1 MRVDLRLCSSTCVHQ
16 WLGESSTRAPI
27 HRERQRQRAVQIQR
41 ALLRQAKKVLQLV
54 LQVRL
59 PLDVLFRYQ

>member
-1 MRVDLRLCSSTCVHQ
+1 VHQ
-16 WLGESSTRAPI
+16 SLGESSTRAPI
-27 HRERQRQRAVQIQR
+27 HREHQRQRAVQIQR
-41 ALLRQAKKVLQLV
+41 ALLRQVQKVQQLV

>member
-1 MRVDLRLCSSTCVHQ
+1 MRVDLHLCSSTCAHQ

-27 HRERQRQRAVQIQR
+27 HREHQRQRAVQIQQV
-41 ALLRQAKKVLQLV
+41 LLRQVQKVQQLV
-54 LQVRL
+54 LQLRL